1 MAIELDDEGDDI
13 AWLERRF
20 EFFRW
25 TPEEELDTGIGC
37 DAELEVFSLFSEGI
51 CFEDR
56 LVFEE
61 KEWPPI
67 ANTEWAE
74 SIDDSHCLEGELTR
88 GIESTFD
95 FDSFF
100 GKISNIMD
108 SREFR
113 IDCLSECIELISL
126 DGEARSLSMSSEPD
140 EIFSTGL
147 EELDDTTPLR
157 RPTGCNGE

>member
-1 MAIELDDEGDDI
+1 M
-13 AWLERRF
+13 
-20 EFFRW
+20 
-25 TPEEELDTGIGC
+25 
-37 DAELEVFSLFSEGI
+37 FSLFSEGI

-67 ANTEWAE
+67 PNTEWAE
-74 SIDDSHCLEGELTR
+74 SIDDSHCLECELTR

-140 EIFSTGL
+140 EVFSTGL
-147 EELDDTTPLR
+147 EKFDDTTPLR

>member
-1 MAIELDDEGDDI
+1 MFAFL
-13 AWLERRF
+13 AERTR
-20 EFFRW
+20 
-25 TPEEELDTGIGC
+25 
-37 DAELEVFSLFSEGI
+37 
-51 CFEDR
+51 FEDR

-61 KEWPPI
+61 KEGLTIP
-67 ANTEWAE
+67 NTEWAE
-74 SIDDSHCLEGELTR
+74 SIDDHNILEGEFTR

-100 GKISNIMD
+100 WEISNIMD

-140 EIFSTGL
+140 KIFSTGF
-147 EELDDTTPLR
+147 EKFDDIAPLR

>member
-1 MAIELDDEGDDI
+1 M
-13 AWLERRF
+13 
-20 EFFRW
+20 
-25 TPEEELDTGIGC
+25 
-37 DAELEVFSLFSEGI
+37 FSLFSEGI

-67 ANTEWAE
+67 PNTEWAE
-74 SIDDSHCLEGELTR
+74 SINDHNILEGEFTR

-100 GKISNIMD
+100 WEISNIMD

-140 EIFSTGL
+140 EIFSTGF
-147 EELDDTTPLR
+147 EKFDDIAPLR
-157 RPTGCNGE
+157 RTTGCNGE